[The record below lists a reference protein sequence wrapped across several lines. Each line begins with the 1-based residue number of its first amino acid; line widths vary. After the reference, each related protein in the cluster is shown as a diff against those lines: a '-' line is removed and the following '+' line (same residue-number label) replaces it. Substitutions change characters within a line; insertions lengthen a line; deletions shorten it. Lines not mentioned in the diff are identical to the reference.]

1 MAQVVRLQGRIL
13 QIRDVDTP
21 QSVGY
26 GATYHVVG
34 PRRIATVAV
43 GYADGVLR
51 SLSNSGSGCL
61 NGIKAPIVGR
71 VSMDLITLDVTDIPS
86 KMVHTGT
93 MIDLIGP
100 DNPLEQIADS
110 AGTIGYE
117 LLTSLGLRYHRTY
130 VGTSE

>member
-1 MAQVVRLQGRIL
+1 
-13 QIRDVDTP
+13 
-21 QSVGY
+21 
-26 GATYHVVG
+26 
-34 PRRIATVAV
+34 
-43 GYADGVLR
+43 
-51 SLSNSGSGCL
+51 
-61 NGIKAPIVGR
+61 
-71 VSMDLITLDVTDIPS
+71 LITLDVTDIPS